1 MQNYLTWLN
10 QKTGKN
16 YRLLTE
22 AEWEYAAR
30 AGTKTL
36 FPSGNC
42 ISTDQANYNGTI
54 DNINVY
60 CPQTGINRKKTLEV
74 GNFATNAWGL
84 HDMHGN
90 VAEWVLDQ
98 HTEDGYPEADGTL
111 KDPLEA
117 PKTLYPRVVRGGGWD
132 KDPEQLRSAARE
144 GSTEDWIAQDPQEP
158 VSIWYLTDAL
168 HVGFRV
174 VRPLNTPSEEE
185 IKEKWD
191 KNEPVQVDRPKPK
204 EDH

>member
-1 MQNYLTWLN
+1 VQNYLTWLN

-90 VAEWVLDQ
+90 VFEIIQDCYYESYRETPTNGEAW
-98 HTEDGYPEADGTL
+98 EDEDVCKSRRMMRSGSWKEPIDNI
-111 KDPLEA
+111 
-117 PKTLYPRVVRGGGWD
+117 RSSN
-132 KDPEQLRSAARE
+132 RSAYAPTIR
-144 GSTEDWIAQDPQEP
+144 SNFI
-158 VSIWYLTDAL
+158 
-168 HVGFRV
+168 GFRV
-174 VRPLNTPSEEE
+174 AQTL
-185 IKEKWD
+185 
-191 KNEPVQVDRPKPK
+191 
-204 EDH
+204 